1 MRPSSRASPGDGPG
15 GGRRGRL
22 LRRDPAAGF
31 AAALLGEGFRGH
43 LVWSGGWSSR
53 PSLAPSCLHCRAPE
67 ARGAAAGCR
76 FLRRVLVQGVPSRGN
91 AGWTDPV
98 FSKRWRRGIS

>member
-1 MRPSSRASPGDGPG
+1 MRSSSRASPGG
-15 GGRRGRL
+15 GGFCGAAPPPVL
-22 LRRDPAAGF
+22 LRHFSEKVFVGISFGAGADLPGLHWPPLACIAA
-31 AAALLGEGFRGH
+31 
-43 LVWSGGWSSR
+43 
-53 PSLAPSCLHCRAPE
+53 PPE
-67 ARGAAAGCR
+67 ARGAAAVCR